1 MSSISPLTERQP
13 STPDPIGASDAP
25 DAPVASIPGGAAP
38 ASASLSARLETLL
51 KDLSRFPWRS
61 TAHTLRERFSS
72 DQLGLTAS
80 SLTFTTSIALVPLIT
95 VALAVFTAFPMF
107 STLQAVL
114 QKWLIES
121 LIPDNISRQVLGYL
135 TQFSGQASKLGVVG
149 VAIVLVTALSLI
161 LTIDRTLNRIW
172 RVRRSRPL
180 GQRVLI
186 YWAAI
191 TLGPL
196 LLGASLAMTSYAI
209 SASKGVVGVLPG
221 GVQFLL
227 GLLEFVLLAAGMAA
241 LFRFVPNTHVKRAHA
256 WAGGIFVA
264 AGIQVAKKLLTLYLE
279 AMPTYSAVY
288 GAFAIVPILLV
299 WIYLAWVIVLMG
311 AVIAAYLPSLL
322 AGVAR
327 RATPHGWQFQLAIEA
342 LQHLH
347 AVRDA
352 ALRGLT
358 ILQLATRLQVD
369 SVQLEP
375 VLETLTA
382 LDWVGRLD
390 EEQAAESVEGRVNGR
405 VDGGSRYVL
414 LANPDTTLLAPL
426 MELLLLVRVDSTQ
439 NLWKNGHWPLLNL
452 RSVL

>member
-1 MSSISPLTERQP
+1 MSSTPPLRQQQP
-13 STPDPIGASDAP
+13 SNGLASVAP
-25 DAPVASIPGGAAP
+25 AASVASVPGDSAP
-38 ASASLSARLETLL
+38 APISLRVRLETAL
-51 KDLSRFPWRS
+51 KDLSRFPWKS

-80 SLTFTTSIALVPLIT
+80 SLTFTTTIALVPLIT

-114 QKWLIES
+114 QQWLIES

-135 TQFSGQASKLGVVG
+135 TQFSGKASKLGVVG
-149 VAIVLVTALSLI
+149 VAILLVTALSLI

-172 RVRRSRPL
+172 RVRRRRPL

-196 LLGASLAMTSYAI
+196 LLGASLTLTSYAI
-209 SASKGVVGVLPG
+209 SASKGVVGVMPG

-227 GLLEFVLLAAGMAA
+227 NVLEFLLLAAGMAA
-241 LFRFVPNTHVKRAHA
+241 LYRFVPNTYVKRGHA
-256 WAGGIFVA
+256 WTGGFFVA
-264 AGIQVAKKLLTLYLE
+264 AGIEAAKKILTLYLA
-279 AMPTYSAVY
+279 AMPTYSVVY

-299 WIYLAWVIVLMG
+299 WIYVAWVIVLLG

-327 RATPHGWQFQLAIEA
+327 RASPHGWQFQLAIEA
-342 LQHLH
+342 LQQLH

-352 ALRGLT
+352 AVRGLT
-358 ILQLATRLQVD
+358 IMQLATRLQVD
-369 SVQLEP
+369 SVQMEP

-390 EEQAAESVEGRVNGR
+390 EEQAAEQ
-405 VDGGSRYVL
+405 VDRGSRYVL
-414 LANPDTTLLAPL
+414 LANPDATLLAPL
-426 MELLLLVRVDSTQ
+426 MEQLLLARVDSTQ
-439 NLWKNGHWPLLNL
+439 NLWKNGQWPSLNM